1 MKKIILFAIIGL
13 TLIGVQAQTK
23 NVMVAELTNGNT
35 FTMPISDIQNITFED
50 TMVYLYSPSSLD
62 YYSVLLADIKKVY
75 FVTNSSL
82 NEPLVEN
89 PVLIYPNPTTN
100 YIKIA
105 GMENSP
111 LTIYTMEGQIVYR
124 GVNNSEKIDV
134 SKLNKGL
141 YIIKIG
147 NKALKFSKL

>member
-1 MKKIILFAIIGL
+1 
-13 TLIGVQAQTK
+13 
-23 NVMVAELTNGNT
+23 
-35 FTMPISDIQNITFED
+35 
-50 TMVYLYSPSSLD
+50 MVYLYSPSSLD